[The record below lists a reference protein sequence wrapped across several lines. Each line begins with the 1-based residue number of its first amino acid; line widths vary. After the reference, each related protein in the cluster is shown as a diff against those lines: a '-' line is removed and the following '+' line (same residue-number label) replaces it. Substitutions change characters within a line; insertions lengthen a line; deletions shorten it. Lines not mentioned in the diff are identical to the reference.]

1 MAYFLTPPARGAANV
16 TLRRLNYMVPCR
28 FSSVS
33 ASQYSALAEQRSSI
47 LSDSELAY
55 FEGLPVLRRRTSY
68 LLGRFA
74 AKNALAS
81 LVGEEDYRS
90 ISIEPGIFG
99 QPIVHHR
106 RSIGYDISISHNS
119 RQAVAIAFD
128 AGHPMGI
135 DIEEFDPALYETLLS
150 AVPGEETRFWDRSE
164 NPSPE
169 LLLVLWTVKEALSKA
184 LRCGMMTPASV
195 LAIASLDRSG
205 SCRYQ
210 SVFRNF
216 GQYKALSWVSEA
228 TVISIVLPLRTEI
241 EFDPFKLGSS
251 R

>member
-1 MAYFLTPPARGAANV
+1 MAYFLTPPARSATNV
-16 TLRRLNYMVPCR
+16 TLRRSDCTVPCR

-33 ASQYSALAEQRSSI
+33 ASEYPALAERRSSI

-81 LVGEEDYRS
+81 LVGEDDYRS

-106 RSIGYDISISHNS
+106 CSIGYDISISHNS
-119 RQAVAIAFD
+119 QQAIAIAFD

-135 DIEEFDPALYETLLS
+135 DIEKFDYTLYQTLLS
-150 AVPGEETRFWDRSE
+150 AVPDEEARFLDCSD
-164 NPSPE
+164 NASPE
-169 LLLVLWTVKEALSKA
+169 LLLVLWTAKEALSKA

-195 LAIASLDRSG
+195 LAIESLERSP

-228 TVISIVLPLRTEI
+228 TIISIVLPLRTEI
-241 EFDPFKLGSS
+241 DFDPFK
-251 R
+251 

>member
-1 MAYFLTPPARGAANV
+1 M
-16 TLRRLNYMVPCR
+16 
-28 FSSVS
+28 
-33 ASQYSALAEQRSSI
+33 
-47 LSDSELAY
+47 
-55 FEGLPVLRRRTSY
+55 
-68 LLGRFA
+68 LGRFA

-90 ISIEPGIFG
+90 ISIERGIFG
-99 QPIVHHR
+99 QPIVRHQP
-106 RSIGYDISISHNS
+106 SIGYDISISHNH

-135 DIEEFDPALYETLLS
+135 DIEEFEPALYETLLK
-150 AVPGEETRFWDRSE
+150 AVPDEETRFWDRRSE
-164 NPSPE
+164 NPNPE

-195 LAIASLDRSG
+195 LAIESLDRSG

-216 GQYKALSWVSEA
+216 GQYKALSWLSEG
-228 TVISIVLPLRTEI
+228 TVISIVLPLHTEI
-241 EFDPFKLGSS
+241 EFEPFQLGNIIN
-251 R
+251 RC

>member
-1 MAYFLTPPARGAANV
+1 MAYFLTPPARSAAKV
-16 TLRRLNYMVPCR
+16 TLSRPEHMVPCR

-33 ASQYSALAEQRSSI
+33 ASEYPALAERRSSI

-81 LVGEEDYRS
+81 LVGEDDYRA
-90 ISIEPGIFG
+90 ISIKPGIFG

-119 RQAVAIAFD
+119 RQAVAIAFN

-135 DIEEFDPALYETLLS
+135 DIEEFDSTLYETLLS
-150 AVPGEETRFWDRSE
+150 AVPDEEARFLYRSE

-169 LLLVLWTVKEALSKA
+169 RLLILWTAKEALSKA

-195 LAIASLDRSG
+195 LAIKSLDQCG
-205 SCRYQ
+205 SFRYQ

-216 GQYKALSWVSEA
+216 GQYKALSWVSKA

-241 EFDPFKLGSS
+241 EFDPFK
-251 R
+251 